1 MKLKTNL
8 VVASAVAG
16 LFLAGCQSYSPTAT
30 RWEVLFD
37 GRSIEQAQQNFRG
50 FKQAGFPNGWA
61 LEGNALKTVAG
72 HGGGGSDIMTRQM
85 YSDFE
90 LEFEW
95 AVTTGGNGGVMYHVA
110 ETGDEAWNTGPEY
123 QVLDDANHADG
134 KNPKTSAGALYALI
148 APGPEKTTL
157 PVGQF
162 NQARIVVDK
171 GRVEHWLN
179 GHKVVEYRWG
189 SPELRALIAQSK
201 FAPLPQFMKA
211 NHGYIVF
218 QHHGEEVWYRKI
230 RVRRL

>member
-1 MKLKTNL
+1 
-8 VVASAVAG
+8 
-16 LFLAGCQSYSPTAT
+16 
-30 RWEVLFD
+30 
-37 GRSIEQAQQNFRG
+37 
-50 FKQAGFPNGWA
+50 
-61 LEGNALKTVAG
+61 
-72 HGGGGSDIMTRQM
+72 MTRQM
-85 YSDFE
+85 YSNFE

-95 AVTTGGNGGVMYHVA
+95 AVTKGGNGGVMYHVA
-110 ETGDEAWNTGPEY
+110 ETGAEAWNTGPEY

-134 KNPKTSAGALYALI
+134 KNLKTSAGALYALI

-179 GHKVVEYRWG
+179 GHKIVEYRWD
-189 SPELRALIAQSK
+189 SPEVRSLIAQSK

-211 NHGYIVF
+211 NHGYLVF